1 MKKVF
6 MAMAVVAACATT
18 ACDGEVTGEGTLAIE
33 TWGEEYIEE
42 GIPGDEFADGF
53 SVTYDT
59 FLVVIGDVSAA
70 KEGDAPALE
79 APAQKVW
86 DLTETGPFQI
96 ATGTVPK
103 GDYFH
108 TVYTIAPPGGDVEAG
123 NVDDGA
129 LDTMVTNGY
138 SVYVIGT
145 ATDGTVE
152 KSFEWGFDTSTLY
165 DPCHSVAV
173 VEEDGEATIQ
183 LTIHGDHLFYDDAVS
198 EDPSLRF
205 NDLALADADDDG
217 EITREELEAYD
228 ITVLP
233 NYGVGS
239 LPIDDM
245 WGYVSHMTTTLGHID
260 GEGHCEMTEQ

>member
-1 MKKVF
+1 MKKILT
-6 MAMAVVAACATT
+6 AMAIVAACAGT
-18 ACDGEVTGEGTLAIE
+18 ACDGEVTGEGTLSIE

-42 GIPGDEFADGF
+42 GIPADEFGDGF

-59 FLVVIGDVSAA
+59 FLVVIGDVSSA
-70 KEGDAPALE
+70 KEEGDPALE
-79 APAQKVW
+79 APTQKVW

-96 ATGTVPK
+96 AEGTVPI

-108 TVYTIAPPGGDVEAG
+108 TAYTIAPPGGEVEAG
-123 NVDDGA
+123 NADAGA
-129 LDTMVTNGY
+129 VDTMVSNGY

-152 KSFEWGFDTSTLY
+152 KSFEWGFDTNTLY
-165 DPCHSVAV
+165 DPCHSVAEV
-173 VEEDGEATIQ
+173 GDGGEASIQ

-198 EDPSLRF
+198 DHPTLRF

-217 EITREELEAYD
+217 EITREELEAYG

-239 LPIDDM
+239 LPIDNM
-245 WGYVSHMTTTLGHID
+245 WEYLSHMTTTLGHID
-260 GEGHCEMTEQ
+260 GEGHCEITAQ